1 MHKLRKIY
9 ESDYFPFICIFLLY
23 VVMFSFMPII
33 GDDASLVNEYANLTM
48 KDHWD
53 LIVYDWQSWSSRV
66 IVNFFIHFFLGKS
79 KYIFTILNALICAAL
94 CYSFSKL
101 FVKKEKRICNWL
113 IVCFVLLFPIK
124 YFGSAGWMVTT
135 MTYFWPI
142 ALGFVSLLPIRK
154 IMDGEKISIVESI
167 LYSLALVYSANE
179 ELMLV
184 ILFSVYFVFL
194 IYFMKNKKVSKYYI
208 VQMVL
213 LLASILMLMI
223 CPGNHAR
230 SDHESIYRF
239 RNYGMLS
246 LLDKIDIGY
255 SSTMQQ
261 VLFGDELFFI
271 IVCAVL
277 FIIVW
282 KKYEDWFYRLIAFM
296 PVLFTTALGPFKDF
310 TVNLFPGLDYLTWN
324 IDVDGLFSLT
334 SADIPSI
341 MKFMLYC
348 FIALCFIISI
358 FLCFEKDDKT
368 LFSLTLLV
376 SGTAS
381 RVAMGLSPTIYAS
394 GFRTA
399 TPMYMGILGIGIM
412 GVSYMK
418 EKRLFS
424 KKEEDILFLILL
436 GITILKTINSVIEIY
451 YY

>member
-1 MHKLRKIY
+1 MNKLRKVY
-9 ESDYFPFICIFLLY
+9 ENEYFPFVCIFVLY
-23 VVMFSFMPII
+23 IAMFSFMPML
-33 GDDASLVNEYANLTM
+33 GDDASLVNEYAGLTL

-53 LIVYDWQSWSSRV
+53 LIVYDWEFWSSRV
-66 IVNFFIHFFLGKS
+66 IVNFFIHFLLGKN
-79 KYIFTILNALICAAL
+79 KLVFTILNAFICAAL

-101 FVKKEKRICNWL
+101 FVKTDKRICNWF

-124 YFGSAGWMVTT
+124 YFGSAGWMVTS

-142 ALGFVSLLPIRK
+142 AMGFVSLIPIRK
-154 IMDGEKISIVESI
+154 ILDDEKISVWESI
-167 LYSLALVYSANE
+167 LYSFALVYSANE

-184 ILFSVYFVFL
+184 ILFSVYCVFL
-194 IYFMKNKKVSKYYI
+194 IYFMKNKKIRKYYMI
-208 VQMVL
+208 QIIL
-213 LLASILMLMI
+213 LIASIIMLII

-230 SDHESIYRF
+230 SDTESIYRF
-239 RNYGMLS
+239 RNFGMLNIF
-246 LLDKIDIGY
+246 DKIDIGF

-261 VLFGDELFFI
+261 VLFGKELFFI
-271 IVCAVL
+271 VVCAVL
-277 FIIVW
+277 FLIVW
-282 KKYEDWFYRLIAFM
+282 KKYDDWFYRLIAFM
-296 PVLFTTALGPFKDF
+296 PVLFTTAIGPFKDF
-310 TVNLFPGLDYLTWN
+310 VNNLFPGLNYISWSV
-324 IDVDGLFSLT
+324 DVDGLFSLT

-348 FIALCFIISI
+348 FIALCFMISI
-358 FLCFEKDDKT
+358 FLCFEKDEKT
-368 LFSLTLLV
+368 LFSLTLLI

-418 EKRLFS
+418 EKKLFS
-424 KKEEDILFLILL
+424 KKEEDILILILL
-436 GITILKTINSVIEIY
+436 GITILKAIHNLIEIY